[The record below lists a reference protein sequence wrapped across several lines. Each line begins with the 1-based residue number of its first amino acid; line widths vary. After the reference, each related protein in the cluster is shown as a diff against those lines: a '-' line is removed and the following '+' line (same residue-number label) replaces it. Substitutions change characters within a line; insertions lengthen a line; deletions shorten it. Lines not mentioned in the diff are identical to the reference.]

1 VTRYLLRRVLG
12 AVPIVLGIAT
22 LLFFVIDLAPG
33 DPAMVLVAP
42 GMSREVVEQVRS
54 DFGLDQPVHVRYVK
68 WMGSVLTGDLGQSF
82 THRRPVLDVL
92 IRALP
97 ATLLLSGVALIV
109 AFFLGIVL
117 GTLQAV
123 RHHSV
128 LDSGLSVVTL
138 FFYSMPSFWL
148 ALMMMLVFS
157 YVAANVWHWDFWF
170 PASGIQSPDFESL
183 STLGQVKDRLM
194 HLVLPAT
201 SLALVMTA
209 GVSRYVRGSVLDVVR
224 QDFVRTARAKGLPE
238 RRVISRHVLR
248 NALLPVVTLLGLY
261 LPVLLSGTVFIE
273 EVFAWPGMG
282 RALVGAIQARD
293 YPLVMGGGLLFA
305 TMVVVGNLIADAVYA
320 IVDPRVRY
328 E

>member
-12 AVPIVLGIAT
+12 AVPLVLGIAT

-68 WMGSVLTGDLGQSF
+68 WMGSVFTGDLGESF

-92 IRALP
+92 LGALP
-97 ATLLLSGVALIV
+97 ATLLLSGVALIM
-109 AFFLGIVL
+109 AFLLGIVL

-123 RHHSV
+123 RHHSA
-128 LDSGLSVVTL
+128 LDSGLSVITL

-148 ALMMMLVFS
+148 ALM
-157 YVAANVWHWDFWF
+157 WDLGFWF
-170 PASGIQSPDFESL
+170 PASGIQGPDFESL
-183 STLGQVKDRLM
+183 SAFGQLKDRLV
-194 HLVLPAT
+194 HLVLPAA
-201 SLALVMTA
+201 SLGLVMTA
-209 GVSRYVRGSVLDVVR
+209 GIARYVRGSVLEVVR
-224 QDFVRTARAKGLPE
+224 QDFVRTARAKGLSE
-238 RRVISRHVLR
+238 RKVISRHVLR

-261 LPVLLSGTVFIE
+261 LPVLFSGTVFIE

-293 YPLVMGGGLLFA
+293 YPMVMGGGLLFA
-305 TMVVVGNLIADAVYA
+305 SMVVAGNLIADVVYA

>member
-12 AVPIVLGIAT
+12 AVPLVLGIAT

-68 WMGSVLTGDLGQSF
+68 WMGSVFTGDLGESF

-92 IRALP
+92 LGALP
-97 ATLLLSGVALIV
+97 ATLLLSGVALIM
-109 AFFLGIVL
+109 AFLLGIVL

-123 RHHSV
+123 RHHSA
-128 LDSGLSVVTL
+128 LDSGLSVITL

-157 YVAANVWHWDFWF
+157 YMAANVWDLGFWF
-170 PASGIQSPDFESL
+170 PASGIQGPDFESL
-183 STLGQVKDRLM
+183 SAFGQLKDRLV
-194 HLVLPAT
+194 HLVLPAA
-201 SLALVMTA
+201 SLGLVMTA
-209 GVSRYVRGSVLDVVR
+209 GIARYVRGSVLEVVR
-224 QDFVRTARAKGLPE
+224 QDFVRTARAKGLSE
-238 RRVISRHVLR
+238 RKVISRHVLR

-261 LPVLLSGTVFIE
+261 LPVLFSGTVFIE

-293 YPLVMGGGLLFA
+293 YPMVMGGGLLFA
-305 TMVVVGNLIADAVYA
+305 SMVVAGNLIADVVYA